1 MRPPCAAGLEP
12 PSEYAG
18 DEGRPWSNR
27 FERGRDGEA
36 GRRRGELER
45 ERVGVDPPSEY
56 AGGDEGRPWVRRA
69 ERGRAVAA
77 ERGRLP
83 LLGEM
88 QAARP
93 TCTFDVN
100 EDTAPYAGPGL
111 QSPTSTLNRWA
122 LRELDARGEPKVA
135 RGDRGAA

>member
-1 MRPPCAAGLEP
+1 LRPPCATGLEP

-45 ERVGVDPPSEY
+45 ERVGVD
-56 AGGDEGRPWVRRA
+56 PWVRRA

>member
-45 ERVGVDPPSEY
+45 ERVGVDP
-56 AGGDEGRPWVRRA
+56 WVRRA

-100 EDTAPYAGPGL
+100 DDTALYAGPGL